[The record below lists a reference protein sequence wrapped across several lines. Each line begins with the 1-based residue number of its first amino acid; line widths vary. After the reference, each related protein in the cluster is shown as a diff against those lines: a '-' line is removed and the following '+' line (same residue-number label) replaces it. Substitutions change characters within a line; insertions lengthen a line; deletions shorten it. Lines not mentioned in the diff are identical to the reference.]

1 MRAGSGRR
9 VGIDHGDK
17 RFGIAI
23 SDPSGM
29 LATPRDVVEGEPAV
43 LRYLDTLIPEEQ
55 IVGIVLGLPRNM
67 DGSLGPRAEKV
78 LAFRKKL
85 EERFEVPVDTWD
97 ERLTSFQ
104 AESLLTEAGVRG
116 AERKAR
122 VDKVAAQI
130 ILQGW
135 LDNERALG
143 DSAGDSPSD
152 NSVGES

>member
-1 MRAGSGRR
+1 MKRWVGVDPGEKRIGVARSDAMGMIARPERIVGSLLDL
-9 VGIDHGDK
+9 V
-17 RFGIAI
+17 
-23 SDPSGM
+23 
-29 LATPRDVVEGEPAV
+29 AV
-43 LRYLDTLIPEEQ
+43 LREWQDDGIQ
-55 IVGIVLGLPRNM
+55 GVIVGLPRNM